1 MREDRPLILLT
12 NDDGV
17 HSPGLTALCEAVAPL
32 GEVLIAAPATQQT
45 STGRSYPE
53 DRSGEKSRPSLC
65 PCPGGRFPPFP

>member
-17 HSPGLTALCEAVAPL
+17 HSPGLAALCEAVAPL

-45 STGRSYPE
+45 STGRSYPRGPE
-53 DRSGEKSRPSLC
+53 WGKIRAISL
-65 PCPGGRFPPFP
+65 PCPGGRFLPFP